1 MKSKIRNL
9 AFQDFRPF
17 HLRFPADKKDLAS
30 SLRRWSIV
38 LKSRE
43 NGDVSEILV
52 MADSRFMINYLPYLV
67 EGEENW

>member
-1 MKSKIRNL
+1 LKAKIRNIV
-9 AFQDFRPF
+9 FKDVRRF
-17 HLRFPADKKDLAS
+17 HLRFPGDKRELAA

-43 NGDVSEILV
+43 DGDFSEILV
-52 MADSRFMINYLPYLV
+52 MADSRFMINYLPYLA